1 MADVIAAHT
10 VPLATSREGM
20 RLVRAALFRS
30 DGATGAI
37 RVGPV
42 TAGVGTVGVIMLTG
56 WGFRG
61 GASLAA

>member
-1 MADVIAAHT
+1 MADIIAAHA
-10 VPLATSREGM
+10 VSLAISRE
-20 RLVRAALFRS
+20 RLRRAGAALFRS

-56 WGFRG
+56 WGLRG
-61 GASLAA
+61 GASLAE